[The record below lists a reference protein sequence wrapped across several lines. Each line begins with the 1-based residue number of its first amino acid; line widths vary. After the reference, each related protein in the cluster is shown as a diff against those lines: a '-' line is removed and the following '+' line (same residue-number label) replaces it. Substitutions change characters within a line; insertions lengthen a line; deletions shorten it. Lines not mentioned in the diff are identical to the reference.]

1 MLTDIGSIASGN
13 NNGIGNGNS
22 GHIGS
27 GHGLV
32 SGLHSSDSSS
42 GIGSASSEKLAARG
56 DEASAKKG
64 SNGEGDA
71 DEDDDEDDEDDDEDQ
86 TTVYTPTWS
95 RDSSGELAAYACVIL
110 CSEIIINPRRNQK
123 AKSKLCV

>member
-13 NNGIGNGNS
+13 GNGIGNGNS

-56 DEASAKKG
+56 DEASA
-64 SNGEGDA
+64 NDA

>member
-13 NNGIGNGNS
+13 GNGIGNGNS

-32 SGLHSSDSSS
+32 SGLHSS

-71 DEDDDEDDEDDDEDQ
+71 DEDDDEDDDEDQ
-86 TTVYTPTWS
+86 TTVYTPTGS